1 MLEMTLKEIMKMVK
15 NACSAN
21 FGDRAGNDVKTIIEC
36 ATQIYI
42 AQMKGRDD
50 G

>member
-1 MLEMTLKEIMKMVK
+1 MLEMTLKEIMRMVK

-42 AQMKGRDD
+42 AQIKGEVN